1 MSANTRANTDAL
13 IRSELWQRQLEETL
27 HEQLMPT
34 ESFCRQIDF
43 PDGSAMT
50 MVSMGTPT
58 VRTLPEDV
66 EITFDALD
74 TAEKQMTLSNPIYS
88 ANSISELTL
97 EDSLWGNDF
106 LTRVPLEQGIAIAER
121 FQTEVFA
128 LANSQSAGTGNANN
142 INGVAHRRIAR
153 GTNETMSPQDFAF
166 VGYSLTKAKVPHRN
180 LIAIVD
186 PSVAYA
192 LETSTNLV
200 NLSNNPQWTG
210 IIETGLSNN
219 MRFIRNVYG
228 FDVYES
234 NLLATANETIGGL
247 TTAAGKANIFLSAG
261 NEMLL
266 PFMVAWKRRP
276 KIERQFNMLTR
287 EEQIFTTARWGTKL
301 TREDNLVVVLSDTD
315 QV

>member
-1 MSANTRANTDAL
+1 MSANIKANTDSL
-13 IRSELWQRQLEETL
+13 IRSELWQQQLEETL
-27 HEQLMPT
+27 HEPLMAT

-50 MVSMGTPT
+50 MVSMGTST

-66 EITFDALD
+66 EVTFDALD
-74 TAEKQMTLSNPIYS
+74 TAEKQMTLSNPIVA
-88 ANSISELTL
+88 ANSISEMTL
-97 EDSLWGNDF
+97 EDSFWRNQF
-106 LTRVPLEQGIAIAER
+106 MARIPVEQAAAIMER

-128 LANSQSAGTGNANN
+128 LANTQSAGTGNANN
-142 INGVAHRRIAR
+142 INGVAHRRVAR

-166 VGYSLTKAKVPHRN
+166 ARYSLTKAKVPSMN

-192 LETSTNLV
+192 LETASNLV
-200 NLSNNPQWTG
+200 SVSNNPQWQG
-210 IIETGLSNN
+210 IIETGIERN
-219 MRFIRNVYG
+219 MRFVRNVYG
-228 FDVYES
+228 FDVYET
-234 NLLATANETIGGL
+234 NMLATANETIGGY

-266 PFMVAWKRRP
+266 PFMVAWKARP
-276 KIERQFNMLTR
+276 KLERQFNMLTR
-287 EEQIFTTARWGTKL
+287 EEQVLTRARWGTKL
-301 TREDNLVVVLSDTD
+301 TREDNLVVILADTD